1 MVKEL
6 HQDLIKKKIS
16 VKELYLSYLEKIKK
30 EDDFYGSFLYVNF
43 ENEKEIERAQKMIDE
58 GKADILTGIPIAVKD
73 NILVEGMPTTA
84 ASKILENFIAP
95 YDATCIKKLKEK
107 GALIIGKT
115 NLDEFAM
122 GSSTENS
129 AFKKTKNPYDPNRV
143 PGGSSGGSAV
153 AVSKDFAP
161 LSLGSDT
168 GGSIRQP
175 AAFCGVVGFKPTYG
189 LVSRYGLISMASSL
203 DQIGPFAKNVEDAKI
218 LFLNIMGPDKND
230 ATTVKEFKF
239 KEINKS
245 KFKIGIPKEYFG
257 EGLDPKIENLIFKRL
272 DEAKNLIE
280 IKEISLHY
288 SKYALECYYIIMSSE
303 VSANLARYDGIR
315 YGPRKEDEDIFKVY
329 SKTRNLFGPEVK
341 RRIFLGTFVLSH
353 GYYEAYYLKALRL
366 RRKIQEDFINAFKDV
381 DFIITPTSPTLPF
394 KFGEK
399 QDPISM
405 YLSDIYT
412 VSINLAGVPA
422 LSLNGG
428 FIDNLPVGIQ
438 IIGDHF
444 SDLSLFDFA
453 QKLEQIWKF

>member
-1 MVKEL
+1 M
-6 HQDLIKKKIS
+6 LIKREIS

-30 EDDFYGSFLYVNF
+30 EDDFFGSFLYLNF

-58 GKADILTGIPIAVKD
+58 GKAEILTGIPIAVKD
-73 NILVEGMPTTA
+73 NILVEGMPATA
-84 ASKILENFIAP
+84 ASKILENFLAP
-95 YDATCIKKLKEK
+95 YDATCIRKLKEK
-107 GALIIGKT
+107 GCLIIGKT

-129 AFKKTKNPYDPNRV
+129 AFKKTRNPYDPERV

-153 AVSKDFAP
+153 AVSKDFVPIA
-161 LSLGSDT
+161 LGSDT

-175 AAFCGVVGFKPTYG
+175 ASFCGIVGFKPTYG

-203 DQIGPFAKNVEDAKI
+203 DQIGPFAKEVEDAKI
-218 LFLNIMGPDKND
+218 LFLNIMGPDKMD
-230 ATTVKEFKF
+230 ATTLKSFNF
-239 KEINKS
+239 KEIRKE
-245 KFKIGIPKEYFG
+245 KFKIGIPKEYFFE
-257 EGLDPKIENLIFKRL
+257 EGLDPRIKDLIFKRL

-280 IKEISLHY
+280 IEEISLPY
-288 SKYALECYYIIMSSE
+288 SKFALECYYIVMSSE

-315 YGPRKEDEDIFKVY
+315 YGPRKENDDIFKVY
-329 SKTRNLFGPEVK
+329 SETRNLFGPEVK

-353 GYYEAYYLKALRL
+353 GYYEAYYIQALKL
-366 RRKIQEDFINAFKDV
+366 RRKIQEDFIKSFEKV

-412 VSINLAGVPA
+412 VSINLAGIPA
-422 LSLNGG
+422 ISLNGG
-428 FIDNLPVGIQ
+428 FIDGLPVGIQ
-438 IIGDHF
+438 IIGNHF
-444 SDLSLFDFA
+444 SDLAIFDFA
-453 QKLEQIWKF
+453 QKLEEIWSFHK